1 MALVATVAILSR
13 DSIVALVTIVGDNG
27 SSTNDSI
34 SKLKDGKKMRILRRL
49 VKLENSK
56 IVFLLTNGPHLV
68 RYTLFNVSFDPYIPI

>member
-1 MALVATVAILSR
+1 
-13 DSIVALVTIVGDNG
+13 
-27 SSTNDSI
+27 
-34 SKLKDGKKMRILRRL
+34 MRILRRL